1 MTNNLFLTVDQA
13 RTWLLER
20 ARPLT
25 GAESVDLL
33 AASGR
38 VLAEPVVAT
47 LNVPPHDNSAMD
59 GYALRLAE
67 FGQVLP
73 VSQRI
78 PAGSVPAPL
87 AAGSVARIFTGAP
100 IPLGADTVIMQE
112 QADVQDDGRV
122 LLSGNPALG
131 QNIRRAGE
139 DIADGQIVLQA
150 GQRLGPAD
158 LGLAA
163 SLGIATLTVRRA
175 LTVAVFFTG
184 DELTEPGQALAAGKI
199 YNSNR
204 YWLVPAL
211 TALGCKVIDLG
222 IIPDNFDATRAA
234 LVTAAGEADVII
246 TCGGVSVGEE
256 DHVKGAVEAEG
267 ELTLWKIAMKP
278 GKPLAHG
285 RIGSADFIGLPGNP
299 VSGFV
304 TFEVLVKAF
313 LAVRQGGEAAEVVAS
328 ARLPAAFDW
337 TTPDTRREE
346 FVRVRREQ
354 IDGQLQLVCYPN
366 QGSGV
371 LTSCAW
377 AEGLVRLAPGQTV
390 AKGELLDFL
399 PLTRR

>member
-1 MTNNLFLTVDQA
+1 MTKNLFLSVDQA
-13 RTWLLER
+13 RAWLLER
-20 ARPLT
+20 AKPLT
-25 GAESVDLL
+25 DTESVDLL

-73 VSQRI
+73 VSQRV

-87 AAGSVARIFTGAP
+87 AEGSLARIFTGAP
-100 IPLGADTVIMQE
+100 IPPGADTVIMQE
-112 QADVQDDGRV
+112 QAEVQDDGRV
-122 LLSGNPALG
+122 LLTGNPVPG

-139 DIADGQIVLQA
+139 DISAGQVVLQA

-158 LGLAA
+158 IGLAA
-163 SLGIATLTVRRA
+163 SLGIAALTVRRA

-211 TALGCKVIDLG
+211 DALGCKVIDLG
-222 IIPDNFDATRAA
+222 IIPDDFDATRAA
-234 LVTAAGEADVII
+234 LVKAAGEADVII

-304 TFEVLVKAF
+304 TFEVMVKAF
-313 LAVRQGGEAAEVVAS
+313 LAVRQGGEAAEAVAS
-328 ARLPAAFDW
+328 ERLPAAFEL
-337 TTPDTRREE
+337 TSPDPRREE
-346 FVRVRREQ
+346 FIRVRRET
-354 IDGQLQLVCYPN
+354 IDGRLQLVCYPN

-377 AEGLVRLAPGQTV
+377 AEGLVRLGVGQTV
-390 AKGELLDFL
+390 AKGDLLDFL

>member
-1 MTNNLFLTVDQA
+1 MTKNLFLSVDQA
-13 RTWLLER
+13 RAWLLER
-20 ARPLT
+20 AKPLT
-25 GAESVDLL
+25 DTESVDLL

-67 FGQVLP
+67 FGQVLS
-73 VSQRI
+73 VSQRV

-87 AAGSVARIFTGAP
+87 AEGSLARIFTGAP
-100 IPLGADTVIMQE
+100 IPPGADTVIMQE
-112 QADVQDDGRV
+112 QAEVQDDGRV
-122 LLSGNPALG
+122 LLTGNPVLG
-131 QNIRRAGE
+131 QNIRRVGE
-139 DIADGQIVLQA
+139 DISAGQVVLQA

-158 LGLAA
+158 IGLAA

-184 DELTEPGQALAAGKI
+184 DELTEPGQALTAGKI

-211 TALGCKVIDLG
+211 NALGCKVIDLG
-222 IIPDNFDATRAA
+222 IIPDDFDATRAA
-234 LVTAAGEADVII
+234 LVKASGEADVII

-285 RIGSADFIGLPGNP
+285 RISSADFIGLPGNP

-304 TFEVLVKAF
+304 TFEVMVKAF
-313 LAVRQGGEAAEVVAS
+313 LAVRQGGEAAEAVAS
-328 ARLPAAFDW
+328 ERLPAAFDW
-337 TTPDTRREE
+337 SAPDTRREE
-346 FVRVRREQ
+346 FVRVRRET
-354 IDGQLQLVCYPN
+354 IDGRLELVCYPN

-371 LTSCAW
+371 LMSCAW
-377 AEGLVRLAPGQTV
+377 AEGLVRLGVGQTV
-390 AKGELLDFL
+390 AKGDLLDFL